1 MELEAPPISKD
12 IRQEMSHSQTPIYGI
27 SAKCQVHLEK
37 IMCEVLSRFGQYY
50 ESTEKH
56 RCTND
61 FIQGLK
67 LQPTKY
73 ARHHSYTDLNPFSK
87 KYLIVDFDE
96 PYHEQKWIRDGNPSV
111 TIAVINPSSKRA
123 HLFFELI
130 TPVSF
135 QPKSR
140 RGPQY
145 YCSKVEQ
152 ALTNSVGGDVNFV
165 GLFVKNPLSKSHE
178 VKTNDVSYHL
188 DDFMK
193 TCPSL
198 ATAKNEQQRL
208 RTSTKSKSRQN
219 ANEKALEGRNSY
231 IFHTVRFPAYR
242 WVHAMDSH
250 SFKQKVLDESV
261 AINLQFPSI
270 LSTVAPLPQ
279 KEVIYLADNISGWCL
294 KNKHRLDGKNRGVM
308 GFGNN
313 RFTNPFM
320 EHLDD
325 DEVARRQALGGAYA
339 SWERKQKTSKVIAEF
354 ISAFISA
361 NGTTPNIS
369 QIARGTNLARITVQ
383 RWKNEPTP
391 F

>member
-1 MELEAPPISKD
+1 
-12 IRQEMSHSQTPIYGI
+12 
-27 SAKCQVHLEK
+27 
-37 IMCEVLSRFGQYY
+37 MCEVLNRFRQYY

-73 ARHHSYTDLNPFSK
+73 AKHHSYTDLNPFSK

-96 PYHEQKWIRDGNPSV
+96 PYHEQKWIRDGNPFA
-111 TIAVINPSSKRA
+111 TIAVINSSSKRA

-152 ALTNSVGGDVNFV
+152 ALTNSVGGNDDFE
-165 GLFVKNPLSKSHE
+165 GLVVKNPLSKHHE
-178 VKTNDVSYHL
+178 VKVNDVSYHL
-188 DDFMK
+188 DDFVR

-198 ATAKNEQQRL
+198 AIDKNAKQRE
-208 RTSTKSKSRQN
+208 RTSSHSKARQN
-219 ANEKALEGRNSY
+219 AKERALEGRNSY
-231 IFHTVRFPAYR
+231 IFHTVRFQAYR
-242 WVHAMDSH
+242 WVQMMDSD
-250 SFKQKVLDESV
+250 SFKRKVLDECIS
-261 AINLQFPSI
+261 INQQFPLI
-270 LSTVAPLPQ
+270 LSTVNPLPSR
-279 KEVIYLADNISGWCL
+279 EVRYLAENISGWCL
-294 KNKHRLDGKNRGVM
+294 KNKHQLDGKNRGVM
-308 GFGNN
+308 GFGDN
-313 RFTNPFM
+313 RLTDPFM

-339 SWERKQKTSKVIAEF
+339 SWEKKQKTSKVIAEF
-354 ISAFISA
+354 ISGFISA
-361 NGTTPNIS
+361 SGASPNIS
-369 QIARGTNLARITVQ
+369 QIARGTGLARTTVQ